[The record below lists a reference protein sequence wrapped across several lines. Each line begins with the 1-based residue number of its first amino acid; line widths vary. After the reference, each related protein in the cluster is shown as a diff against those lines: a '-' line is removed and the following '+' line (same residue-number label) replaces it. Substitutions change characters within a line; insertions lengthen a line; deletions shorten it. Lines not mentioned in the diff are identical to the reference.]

1 MKYKTTFKAV
11 KNGYRKVIVI
21 PYCGAQYLLYFQN
34 PVAYNAGVYG
44 WNADIYNPAPGV
56 AIVTGYRPCSGIDP
70 DYETLRDYERRA
82 SAIVNSRSIPWENRA
97 ERVNALLAE
106 FIATVLSDITFL
118 KEG

>member
-21 PYCGAQYLLYFQN
+21 PYCMAQDLLSYQT

-56 AIVTGYRPCSGIDP
+56 AIVTGYRPCGGIEP

-82 SAIVNSRSIPWENRA
+82 SAIVNSREIPWENRA
-97 ERVNALLAE
+97 ASVNALLAE
-106 FIATVLSDITFL
+106 FIAAVLNA
-118 KEG
+118 